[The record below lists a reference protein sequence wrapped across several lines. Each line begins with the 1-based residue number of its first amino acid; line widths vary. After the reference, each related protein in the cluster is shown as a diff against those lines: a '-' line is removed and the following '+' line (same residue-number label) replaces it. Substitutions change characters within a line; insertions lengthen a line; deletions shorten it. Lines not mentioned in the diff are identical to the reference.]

1 MQQLLADYLFQYKQC
16 ALPEIGTLQIKNVP
30 ASSIFG
36 ERKISAP
43 IPVIEFK
50 EEIHST
56 EEVEVY
62 IATHKNITR
71 DAAAHQLKKLVEDI
85 QALPLGQRLE
95 IPNAGKFYKDENDKI
110 GFIAVEAPAHFLPQV
125 TAERVVHP
133 NESHNMLV
141 GETETNT
148 AAMAEYFSEEDEPA
162 MKSKWWIFAVATFA
176 IAAAAVGF
184 YVSSINADSFFG
196 ASNKIEANAADS
208 TYKMLP

>member
-1 MQQLLADYLFQYKQC
+1 MQKLLADYLFQYKKC
-16 ALPEIGTLQIKNVP
+16 ALPQIGTLQIKNIP

-56 EEVEVY
+56 EEVEAY

-71 DAAAHQLKKLVEDI
+71 DAAADLLKKMVEDI

-95 IPNAGKFYKDENDKI
+95 IPNAGKFCKDENDKI
-110 GFIAVEAPAHFLPQV
+110 GFIAEEAPAHFLPQV
-125 TAERVVHP
+125 IAERVVHP
-133 NESHNMLV
+133 NDSHTMLV

-148 AAMAEYFSEEDEPA
+148 AAMAEYFSEEDEPV
-162 MKSKWWIFAVATFA
+162 MKSKWWIFAIVSFA
-176 IAAAAVGF
+176 IATAAVGF
-184 YVSSINADSFFG
+184 YVSAKNAGSFFG
-196 ASNKIEANAADS
+196 ASNKIEAVVADS
-208 TYKMLP
+208 TYRLLP